1 MKRTMLFLG
10 GILLALPSYA
20 TVVYT
25 VDTGSL
31 DAQASLTFG
40 AGTLTVTLTNLIV
53 DQTSDGQDIN
63 GISFTLPQTFA
74 ANIVSDTTF
83 SSTDRSDVQKKVA
96 AGWTDAADTTNH
108 WILTNTAHTFDFT
121 TLGNSHAPYTIIGSP
136 DSGDNEYNNVNSSIT
151 MDNHDPLLAITATWV
166 LQIPGVTSADE
177 TELTNLIFGFGTSSD
192 VTEDGKQSTTPE
204 PFSFVLAGSGLAL
217 LALARFNGRRRR

>member
-1 MKRTMLFLG
+1 M
-10 GILLALPSYA
+10 
-20 TVVYT
+20 
-25 VDTGSL
+25 

-40 AGTLTVTLTNLIV
+40 TDLLTVTLTNLIV
-53 DQTSDGQDIN
+53 DQTSDGQNVN

-108 WILTNTAHTFDFT
+108 WILTNTAHTFEFT
-121 TLGNSHAPYTIIGSP
+121 TIGNSHAPYTIIGSP
-136 DSGDNEYNNVNSSIT
+136 SSGDNEYNNVNSSIT
-151 MDNHDPLLAITATWV
+151 MGNHDPFLAVTATWV
-166 LQIPGVTSADE
+166 FHIAGVTSADE
-177 TELTNLIFGFGTSSD
+177 SELTNLMFGFGTSSD
-192 VTEDGKQSTTPE
+192 VTERGSQSAVPE

-217 LALARFNGRRRR
+217 LALARIRGRRSAIRKA

>member
-1 MKRTMLFLG
+1 LKLTTLFLG

-25 VDTGSL
+25 IDTGSL

-40 AGTLTVTLTNLIV
+40 TNTLTVTLTNLIV

-74 ANIVSDTTF
+74 ANIVTDTTF
-83 SSTDRSDVQKKVA
+83 SSTDRSGVQKDVA
-96 AGWTDAADTTNH
+96 GGWTDAADATNH

-136 DSGDNEYNNVNSSIT
+136 NSGDNEYTNVNSSIT
-151 MDNHDPLLAITATWV
+151 MGNHDPLLAVTATWV
-166 LQIPGVTSADE
+166 FDIPGVTSADE
-177 TELTNLIFGFGTSSD
+177 SELTNLMFAFGTSSGT
-192 VTEDGKQSTTPE
+192 TEQGTQSTPE
-204 PFSFVLAGSGLAL
+204 PFSFLLAGSGLAL
-217 LALARFNGRRRR
+217 LALARIRRSEK

>member
-10 GILLALPSYA
+10 GILLSLPSYA

-31 DAQASLTFG
+31 DARASLTFG

-74 ANIVSDTTF
+74 VNIVSDTSF
-83 SSTDRSDVQKKVA
+83 SSTDRSDVQKNVA
-96 AGWTDAADTTNH
+96 DGWTDAADTTNH
-108 WILTNTAHTFDFT
+108 WILTNTAHNFDFT
-121 TLGNSHAPYTIIGSP
+121 SIGNAHAPYTIIGSP
-136 DSGDNEYNNVNSSIT
+136 DSGDNEYHNVNASIT
-151 MDNHDPLLAITATWV
+151 MGNHDPLLAVTATWV
-166 LQIPGVTSADE
+166 FNIPGVTSADE
-177 TELTNLIFGFGTSSD
+177 SELTNVMFGFGTSSD
-192 VTEDGKQSTTPE
+192 VKEQGIQSTVPE

-217 LALARFNGRRRR
+217 LALARIRARRR